1 MIDHRTPEMLKTG
14 VLLPISHRRIHR
26 LAMKTFSQFA
36 YRLCVALA
44 LTTFGAAMA
53 NDPAPA
59 KPAADAHGSPPK
71 KEEKKDDGHGAP
83 AKKDDG
89 HGAPAKDAHGAPA
102 KEERPRRTFEGQEP
116 LFYFDSK
123 RRPYIEPFHKTDEEE
138 YFICRGVIGE
148 WYREL
153 LAQEANM
160 LAAKDGLD
168 KVTGSTCAIRLVAT
182 HHGKKLPIVS
192 VELYVNS
199 NVMRSCI
206 LGESCPQSRTAIMY
220 VLNKTIYRSYFITD
234 REKKFRRYYCLD
246 NKSNILAKE
255 ECWYHFFDKAAKEK
269 PAGGGGH

>member
-1 MIDHRTPEMLKTG
+1 MAAQDRRVDADLQRRTYINFMKNLFIVFLQLI
-14 VLLPISHRRIHR
+14 VLLVI
-26 LAMKTFSQFA
+26 
-36 YRLCVALA
+36 
-44 LTTFGAAMA
+44 TTANVAMA

-59 KPAADAHGSPPK
+59 KPAADSHGAPAK
-71 KEEKKDDGHGAP
+71 KEEKKDDHGAP
-83 AKKDDG
+83 PKKDD

-102 KEERPRRTFEGQEP
+102 AKEERPKRTFEGQEP

-123 RRPYIEPFHKTDEEE
+123 RRPYIEPFHKTEEEE

-160 LAAKDGLD
+160 LAEKDGLD
-168 KVTGSTCAIRLVAT
+168 KVTGSTCAVRLVAT
-182 HHGKKLPIVS
+182 HHGKKLPIIS

-220 VLNKTIYRSYFITD
+220 VLNKTLYRSYFITD
-234 REKKFRRYYCLD
+234 RDKKIRRYYCLD

-269 PAGGGGH
+269 PSGHGGGH

>member
-1 MIDHRTPEMLKTG
+1 MKK
-14 VLLPISHRRIHR
+14 LLLS
-26 LAMKTFSQFA
+26 LQQLLLLLS
-36 YRLCVALA
+36 
-44 LTTFGAAMA
+44 LTVVNPVWA
-53 NDPAPA
+53 ND
-59 KPAADAHGSPPK
+59 DHGAPPK
-71 KEEKKDDGHGAP
+71 KEEKKDDHGAAPKKDEHGAP
-83 AKKDDG
+83 AKDDHGAPPKKDD

-102 KEERPRRTFEGQEP
+102 AKEERPKRTFEGQEP

-123 RRPYIEPFHKTDEEE
+123 RRPYIEPFHKTEEEE

-160 LAAKDGLD
+160 LAEKDGLD
-168 KVTGSTCAIRLVAT
+168 KVTGSTCAVRLVAT
-182 HHGKKLPIVS
+182 HHGKKLPIIS

-220 VLNKTIYRSYFITD
+220 VLNKTLYRSYFITD
-234 REKKFRRYYCLD
+234 RDKKIRRYYCLD
-246 NKSNILAKE
+246 NKSNILSKE

-269 PAGGGGH
+269 PSGHGGGH

>member
-1 MIDHRTPEMLKTG
+1 MKNLFLVFKPLL
-14 VLLPISHRRIHR
+14 VLLFV
-26 LAMKTFSQFA
+26 ATA
-36 YRLCVALA
+36 GVAL
-44 LTTFGAAMA
+44 A

-59 KPAADAHGSPPK
+59 KPAADAHGEPPK
-71 KEEKKDDGHGAP
+71 KEEKKDEHGAP
-83 AKKDDG
+83 KKEEKKDE
-89 HGAPAKDAHGAPA
+89 HGGAAKAD
-102 KEERPRRTFEGQEP
+102 RPKRTFEGQEP

-160 LAAKDGLD
+160 LAEKDGLD
-168 KVTGSTCAIRLVAT
+168 KVSGSTCAVRLVPT
-182 HHGKKLPIVS
+182 HHGKKLPIIS
-192 VELYVNS
+192 IELYVNS

-206 LGESCPQSRTAIMY
+206 LGDSCPQSRTAIMY
-220 VLNKTIYRSYFITD
+220 VLNKTLYRSYFITD
-234 REKKFRRYYCLD
+234 REKKIRRYYCLD

-269 PAGGGGH
+269 PSGHGGGH